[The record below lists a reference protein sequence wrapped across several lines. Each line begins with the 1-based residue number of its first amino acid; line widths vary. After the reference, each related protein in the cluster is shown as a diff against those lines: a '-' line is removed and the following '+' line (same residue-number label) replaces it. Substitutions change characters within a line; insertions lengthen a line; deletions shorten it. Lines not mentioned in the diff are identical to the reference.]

1 MCFYSTAL
9 DSPYDICLIML
20 ECGHHSITFHLF
32 SGAFQLCST
41 CCVYYID
48 RKMQEQRS
56 ILFSSFIIIA
66 FAGLSFIHA
75 QIIRAWVICM
85 RPWRMDTSPFK
96 SFWHYPCPA
105 ATRHQRALWMASIG
119 SVGLFA
125 ISLGLTILACVQTN
139 LQTQIVTVDIFTEL
153 LL

>member
-1 MCFYSTAL
+1 MYFYSTTL
-9 DSPYDICLIML
+9 GSPYDICLIIIG
-20 ECGHHSITFHLF
+20 CGHHSITFSLF
-32 SGAFQLCST
+32 SGASQLCST
-41 CCVYYID
+41 YCVCIID

-85 RPWRMDTSPFK
+85 RPWRMDTSTFK
-96 SFWHYPCPA
+96 SFWQYPCPA

-119 SVGLFA
+119 SVGLFF
-125 ISLGLTILACVQTN
+125 ISLGLTILACLKTN
-139 LQTQIVTVDIFTEL
+139 LQTQVVTVDIFTKPSS
-153 LL
+153 

>member
-1 MCFYSTAL
+1 MRSPFYHFPS
-9 DSPYDICLIML
+9 
-20 ECGHHSITFHLF
+20 LF
-32 SGAFQLCST
+32 RCVQLCFT
-41 CCVYYID
+41 CRACFID
-48 RKMQEQRS
+48 RTMQEQSS

-85 RPWRMDTSPFK
+85 RPWRMDTSTFE

-105 ATRHQRALWMASIG
+105 ATRHQRVLWMASIG
-119 SVGLFA
+119 SVALFA

-139 LQTQIVTVDIFTEL
+139 LQTQIVTVRILATPSSYATYL
-153 LL
+153 LHSSRLP